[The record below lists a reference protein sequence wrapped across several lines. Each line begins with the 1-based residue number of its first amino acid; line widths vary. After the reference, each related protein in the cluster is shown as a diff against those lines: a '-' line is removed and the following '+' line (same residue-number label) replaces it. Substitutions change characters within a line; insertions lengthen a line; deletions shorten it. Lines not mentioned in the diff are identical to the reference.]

1 MLYGRAEQKHVPVN
15 NAQAT
20 AGSLTIPQRR
30 ASGALRRAIGGRL
43 RHRDFALRR
52 VLLVGDMFALWLA
65 LALAMTVAGS
75 RDAALGDSLWLLPT
89 LPVWAFLFWTYHLY
103 WRSIRRIP
111 PTHFDDI
118 PSLFHALVIGGLGLW
133 LFYRLVAP
141 APPLRLAEMLAFG
154 MVALPLIAS
163 LRVGMRAGNRRLQ
176 GPERVFAVAPL
187 DDVRLLQ
194 RKLDNHPEYEMK
206 LTGAAT
212 CEGGAEELGLGLSS
226 DVGTVDGLLATGQID
241 HLVVRL
247 DADYLPQERLQELMR
262 ACHREN
268 VRFGCFPGVKALL
281 FPGIEISH
289 IEGMGILTSNPP
301 VFSPTSRRVKRILDV
316 VVSVLL
322 LGLLA
327 PLLALAAAAIKLDS
341 RGPVLYR
348 QVRVGRH
355 GRRFTLLKLRTM
367 VDDADQRVEDLMVDS
382 TDPHWLILDA
392 DPRVTRVG
400 RLLRQSSFDELP
412 QLWNVLRGEMSL
424 VGPRPL
430 PERDDLAVLDWKRH
444 RLDLIPGLTG
454 SWQVL
459 GRNDIPFQEMLE
471 IDYAYVA
478 TWSLWNDVKIL
489 AQTASAVTSRRGA
502 N

>member
-1 MLYGRAEQKHVPVN
+1 MSNVE
-15 NAQAT
+15 AT
-20 AGSLTIPQRR
+20 AGELTIPQRP
-30 ASGALRRAIGGRL
+30 SPGALRRAIGGRR
-43 RHRDFALRR
+43 RHRDFVLRR
-52 VLLVGDMFALWLA
+52 VLLAGDMFALWLA
-65 LALAMTVAGS
+65 LALAMTVA
-75 RDAALGDSLWLLPT
+75 DAREDALGDSLWLLPA
-89 LPVWAFLFWTYHLY
+89 LPVWAFLFWTYRLY

-118 PSLFHALVIGGLGLW
+118 PSLFHALAIGGLGLW
-133 LFYRLVAP
+133 LFYRLVAL
-141 APPLRLAEMLAFG
+141 APPLHLAEMLVFG
-154 MVALPLIAS
+154 MVALPLIAV
-163 LRVGMRAGNRRLQ
+163 LRAGMRAANRRLQ

-187 DDVRLLQ
+187 NDVRLLQ
-194 RKLDNHPEYEMK
+194 RKLDNHPEYEMT

-212 CEGGAEELGLGLSS
+212 CEGGAEELSLGLSG
-226 DVGTVDGLLATGQID
+226 DLDDVDGLLATGQID

-247 DADYLPQERLQELMR
+247 DAAYLPQERLQELMR
-262 ACHREN
+262 ACHREG

-289 IEGMGILTSNPP
+289 IEGMGVLTSNPP
-301 VFSPTSRRVKRILDV
+301 VFSPTSRRVKRALDV
-316 VVSVLL
+316 AVSALL
-322 LGLLA
+322 LVSLA

-348 QVRVGRH
+348 QVRVGKH
-355 GRRFTLLKLRTM
+355 GRRFTLHKLRTM
-367 VDDADQRVEDLMVDS
+367 VRDADRRVEDLMGKS
-382 TDPHWLILDA
+382 KDPHWLILDA

-400 RLLRQSSFDELP
+400 RFLRRTSFDELP

-430 PERDDLAVLDWKRH
+430 PERDDQAVRDWKRH

-459 GRNDIPFQEMLE
+459 GRNSIPFEEMLE

-489 AQTASAVTSRRGA
+489 AQTAAAVASRRGV